1 MNILHSKITL
11 EISNK
16 DYDYPEIFDKI
27 KNEQNVDNLKSIFVD
42 ELPIVLNKRLEC
54 NPDLNKFGFLKNII
68 IIKYDFN
75 DETKDYFS
83 ILFLFTLFYEL
94 KDDKVIPC
102 YSDLYPDIQKYKE
115 ITKEKITYILQ

>member
-1 MNILHSKITL
+1 MDRLNSKLTAK
-11 EISNK
+11 ISNK
-16 DYDYPEIFDKI
+16 EYSEIFDKI
-27 KNEQNVDNLKSIFVD
+27 KNEQNVDNLKSIFVN
-42 ELPIVLNKRLEC
+42 ELPIVLNERLEYS
-54 NPDLNKFGFLKNII
+54 PDLNKFGFLKNII

-83 ILFLFTLFYEL
+83 ILFLFAGFYEI

-115 ITKEKITYILQ
+115 ITKEKITYVLQ

>member
-1 MNILHSKITL
+1 MNTLHSKITL

-27 KNEQNVDNLKSIFVD
+27 KNEQNVDKLKSIFVN
-42 ELPIVLNKRLEC
+42 ELPIKLSEHLRY
-54 NPDLNKFGFLKNII
+54 NPDLDKYGFLKNII
-68 IIKYDFN
+68 IIKYNFN

-83 ILFLFTLFYEL
+83 ISFLFTLFYEL
-94 KDDKVIPC
+94 KDDKIIPC

-115 ITKEKITYILQ
+115 ITKEKITYVLQ

>member
-1 MNILHSKITL
+1 MDRLNSRLTAK
-11 EISNK
+11 ISNK
-16 DYDYPEIFDKI
+16 EYSEIFDKI
-27 KNEQNVDNLKSIFVD
+27 KNEQNVDNLKSIFVN
-42 ELPIVLNKRLEC
+42 ELPIVLNERLEC

-83 ILFLFTLFYEL
+83 IIFLFAGFYEF

-115 ITKEKITYILQ
+115 ITKEKITYVLQ